1 MRFNNVWP
9 YRRILFT
16 KRFLTS
22 LWRSRRNIISS
33 HLGYAPPA
41 GPFMAELD
49 VTYRCNCCCEM
60 CQRWRDDRA
69 NELTLDE
76 YQKLAAAFHDQGV
89 RVVSIAGGEPLMRD
103 DIFAIIDAFAK
114 YRMKVNLCT
123 NGILLESCAE
133 TLCRSGAFCITV
145 SIDGVTAQT
154 HDKLRG
160 TDGSFDQIKKG
171 IKSFM
176 AQSLPHQPLLRVRMT
191 ISNRNT
197 HEIRSF
203 YEQWK
208 NSADDILLQPIHYC
222 RDAFYTG
229 FEEESLR
236 LDPDLLEQQ
245 IEGTPLQT
253 NGYLKKLIHSL
264 RQTHTYPN
272 ERCYAGVLM
281 VRIDP
286 WGNVYPCLE
295 QHVRIGSVREQ
306 DFRTIW
312 NSSAF
317 NHERTRIASEGNCRC
332 WYNNTAMISHYGKTL
347 FHTTMS
353 GLKQLSKS
361 PLNAKTRTDHCCTLA
376 SRQPFHE

>member
-1 MRFNNVWP
+1 MA
-9 YRRILFT
+9 
-16 KRFLTS
+16 S

-33 HLGYAPPA
+33 HLGYAPPV

-60 CQRWRDDRA
+60 CQRWRDGRT
-69 NELTLDE
+69 NELTLAE
-76 YQKLAAAFHDQGV
+76 YQRLATAFHALGV
-89 RVVSIAGGEPLMRD
+89 HVVSIAGGEPLMRE
-103 DIFAIIDAFAK
+103 DIFSIIDAFAK
-114 YRMKVNLCT
+114 HHMKVNLCT
-123 NGILLESCAE
+123 NGVLLESYAE
-133 TLCRSGAFCITV
+133 TLCHSGAACITV
-145 SIDGVTAQT
+145 SIDGATAHI

-160 TDGSFDQIKKG
+160 ADGSFDQIKKG
-171 IKSFM
+171 IEAFLIHANS
-176 AQSLPHQPLLRVRMT
+176 HRPLLRVRMT

-208 NSADDILLQPIHYC
+208 NCADDVLLQPIHYC

-245 IEGTPLQT
+245 VESTPLQA
-253 NGYLKKLIHSL
+253 NGYLRKLIHSL

-272 ERCYAGVLM
+272 ERCYAGMLM

-295 QHVRIGSVREQ
+295 QHERIGSVREH

-317 NHERTRIASEGNCRC
+317 NHERTRIASEGTCRC

-347 FHTTMS
+347 FHTTMP
-353 GLKQLSKS
+353 GLRKLSQ
-361 PLNAKTRTDHCCTLA
+361 NAFNTKVGTHC
-376 SRQPFHE
+376 